1 MKNTVA
7 KICKFTAAFIMIIG
21 VIMGFLGM
29 GGSGSFMA
37 GVMVWFMFFIYFLL
51 LYSVGEGIQ
60 LLADIASS
68 VSVLNDI
75 SKKNGREVE
84 LKAEEVE
91 GSDEAP
97 TEF

>member
-1 MKNTVA
+1 M
-7 KICKFTAAFIMIIG
+7 
-21 VIMGFLGM
+21 
-29 GGSGSFMA
+29 
-37 GVMVWFMFFIYFLL
+37 
-51 LYSVGEGIQ
+51 
-60 LLADIASS
+60 ADIASS

>member
-1 MKNTVA
+1 
-7 KICKFTAAFIMIIG
+7 MIIG

-29 GGSGSFMA
+29 GGSGSFMT

-75 SKKNGREVE
+75 SKKNGREVG